1 MLLRE
6 SAARRQE
13 LRSEALEAG
22 EALSGQKAKRSA
34 KQLAGCWDEASRS
47 EAAPPRRRK
56 AGAAA
61 DA

>member
-6 SAARRQE
+6 TAARRQE
-13 LRSEALEAG
+13 LRSEALKAG
-22 EALSGQKAKRSA
+22 EALSGQKAKRFA
-34 KQLAGCWDEASRS
+34 KQLAGCWGEASLS